1 MIKKLKTNWLS
12 IALAIVVIV
21 SLLLSGIIWTN
32 PFQYEHP
39 HRETSTSQSKQFAT
53 QSIGDL
59 YLPTTVVKTDR
70 EGNQKFMYSQK
81 QDILLKLQS
90 QIKRWQLDHVST
102 VKTDNSDVYLSYLRR
117 RNTLILSYP
126 DEISGTVFNE
136 TFSQEIDAERVKH
149 INYIVIPLN
158 GRKTIYL
165 LSDYHYGVYRLHVN
179 KGSLRN
185 IQINTKQT
193 QPIAVSYKIINGKA
207 TLVYP
212 HAFQLP
218 MLGYQV
224 NQQKIDSLS
233 TNLMGSSR
241 HTNTDD
247 DKTTYTDGT
256 NRRLVYN
263 HHEGTVNYEN
273 DADRDKALST
283 GQLYSHFY
291 NVLVK
296 TGMPLNNLCF
306 DESSDHGRTLIYRTY
321 VEGFPIINDNGYG
334 GAKLTAERNG
344 VERYWLSL
352 YTVQVPLPL
361 KQQQV
366 KLPSTTAVLNQLHGS
381 SHFKDIKGLR
391 VGYLWK
397 TNESRVVKLVPT
409 YFVKYR
415 GNWVNY
421 TEFTK

>member
-1 MIKKLKTNWLS
+1 MIKKLKANWLS
-12 IALAIVVIV
+12 IALAIVVIF

-39 HRETSTSQSKQFAT
+39 HRETSASQSKQFTT
-53 QSIGDL
+53 QSIGNL
-59 YLPTTVVKTDR
+59 YLPTTVVKTNSK
-70 EGNQKFMYSQK
+70 GNQRLMYSQK
-81 QDILLKLQS
+81 LDIVLKLQAY
-90 QIKRWQLDHVST
+90 IKQWQLGHVST

-117 RNTLILSYP
+117 RNMLILSYP

-136 TFSQEIDAERVKH
+136 SFSQEIDANRVKH
-149 INYIVIPLN
+149 INHILIPLN
-158 GRKTIYL
+158 GRKMIYL
-165 LSDYHYGVYRLHVN
+165 LSDYHYGIYRLRVN
-179 KGSLRN
+179 KRSLKN
-185 IQINTKQT
+185 FQIKTKQF
-193 QPIAVSYKIINGKA
+193 QPVAVNYKIINGKA
-207 TLVYP
+207 ILVYP
-212 HAFQLP
+212 HTFQLP

-224 NQQKIDSLS
+224 SQQKIDSLS
-233 TNLMGSSR
+233 TNLIGSSR

-273 DADRDKALST
+273 DADQVST
-283 GQLYSHFY
+283 NQLYSHFY

-296 TGMPLNNLCF
+296 TGMPLNNLRF
-306 DESSDHGRTLIYRTY
+306 DESGNHGRTLIYRTY

-334 GAKLTAERNG
+334 GAKLSAERNG

-352 YTVQVPLPL
+352 YTVQVPLPI

-397 TNESRVVKLVPT
+397 TNENRVVKLVPT